1 MSPTMPNSVAVNVT
15 LTQLYTDYRGLREPR
30 ELARTV
36 FEQSDWLCHV
46 SEFDPKTGNAM
57 PQSLSS
63 VLAKIAKYVPPG
75 PGNPVRDRLWRIVEH
90 SRASLER
97 LFRALNE
104 SPRREQA
111 LLPIHAVRELDA
123 TSFIKLS
130 NRPGRNIR
138 EKLAGNPYMQAVRR
152 FQSVDLPENRLLKA
166 FVIRLTELLELRR
179 DCLGHEDELLPK
191 IQSWLVSVDAQ
202 AIARWNNLPPN
213 NTLLSHRDYRRVW
226 DAWSWL
232 QSLDDDVARD
242 LSQRELRHKTM
253 HLWKQCA
260 QIWAGG
266 KSLFAEIPLLFD
278 YEKFEIVPWSSH
290 PPLFRETKQSM
301 SRQPRVEEISDP
313 VCIDLTLIRPY
324 YATARSKTGQQIRT
338 ALLWQRW
345 KRDNEVLDIDLF
357 DSDAAYLH
365 PEASTV
371 SSSDLFFV
379 KDNASEQ
386 FDGAARA
393 FASRLRSV
401 FSHDTLIWLVPDFL
415 NDFSL
420 EVIRRNLNACFPNA
434 EPLPRSVATA
444 FERVDY
450 AKIRDGSSIV
460 VIDAIGGIT
469 CVTKLLARFDRE
481 LKKQVPETN
490 GFYWERH
497 PPVILSIAAIDE
509 AKAYAYDI
517 PTVDGKEQWRDAVRP
532 TRPEF
537 IDASSLRADPR
548 IGQFSFA
555 INLVG
560 SPVSGGI
567 RLHELQQRAGS
578 IPLWR
583 DQVPELSIKVM
594 KDGRPQRFHLVS
606 RGTTV
611 KPIRSTPVTIEV
623 EEDFTLPAGR
633 PSYRF
638 PLFLGENADDLGFSA
653 SLDSSAFPLSQSA
666 VCRLHLTFEY
676 GADNPYKLVFMPLC
690 QSFPPIRATWRRAE
704 KSIITDAPAPEYPA
718 PMTWA
723 DLRRVPKPNGDG
735 TSDLLEWV
743 QKAIFRLDVD
753 IVIRP
758 KPRTMG
764 VVSREWRTDKRG
776 ARYTFATCD
785 TTSESVFIHENS
797 LIHESHYTTFTTGQR
812 ISFELQEREGKYT
825 GSKVAAPGYT
835 ETERLKDFDDVFAK
849 SVAEGIRK
857 RLYFPVVQ
865 VWRDGRSTGDA
876 ECPGD
881 FAAAMKQNIAFLAAL
896 LKEDKLPETVR
907 NAIRFLLSC
916 MHRDAAI
923 ECVEWITGQV
933 GNDGIRHKQAVG
945 FALGDVSEQWQRDL
959 LSKLVVNPTSD
970 VLRVFAYAV
979 WREQR
984 FIENFSYHELKS
996 VLNALQVLLGSTRPC
1011 PPAKDRWT
1019 IPNWI
1024 RATTEPLELL
1034 LGLLRTRYS
1043 SVPEIR
1049 ALLQPHQKITRE
1061 LAKQVERVTEIV
1073 AKSNVALFSRVQIRL
1088 RKPEGDLTPDLLYAL
1103 RLYLTGDDG
1112 ANTIHISSVSD
1123 VEND

>member
-1 MSPTMPNSVAVNVT
+1 MPDSAAANVT
-15 LTQLYTDYRGLREPR
+15 LTQLYTDYRGIKEARA
-30 ELARTV
+30 LARTV
-36 FEQSDWLCHV
+36 FEQSDWFCHV
-46 SEFDPKTGNAM
+46 AEFDPKTGDAM
-57 PQSLSS
+57 PQPLSS
-63 VLAKIAKYVPPG
+63 VLAKIARYAPPS
-75 PGNPVRDRLWRIVEH
+75 PGNPVRDRLWRIAEH

-166 FVIRLTELLELRR
+166 FVIRLAELLELHR

-191 IQSWLVSVDAQ
+191 IQSWLVSGEAHG
-202 AIARWNNLPPN
+202 ITRWDNLPPN

-242 LSQRELRHKTM
+242 LAQGELRHKTM
-253 HLWKQCA
+253 RLWKQCA
-260 QIWAGG
+260 QMWAGG
-266 KSLFAEIPLLFD
+266 KSLFAEIPVLFD
-278 YEKFEIVPWSSH
+278 YEKFGIVPWSSH
-290 PPLFRETKQSM
+290 PPLFRETRQSM
-301 SRQPRVEEISDP
+301 SRQPRVEEIPDP
-313 VCIDLTLIRPY
+313 VCVDLTLLRPY
-324 YATARSKTGQQIRT
+324 YATAPGKTGQPLRT

-345 KRDNEVLDIDLF
+345 KRDNEVLDIELF

-365 PEASTV
+365 PEASAV
-371 SSSDLFFV
+371 SSPDLFFA
-379 KDNASEQ
+379 KDNASEH

-393 FASRLRSV
+393 FASRLRGV
-401 FSHDTLIWLVPDFL
+401 FGHDTLIWLVPDFL

-420 EVIRRNLNACFPNA
+420 EVIRRNLNARFPDA
-434 EPLPRSVATA
+434 EPLPRSVATV

-460 VIDAIGGIT
+460 VLDAIGGVT

-497 PPVILSIAAIDE
+497 PPVILSSAATDE
-509 AKAYAYDI
+509 AKAHDYDI

-532 TRPEF
+532 ARPEF
-537 IDASSLRADPR
+537 IDAASLRADPR

-555 INLVG
+555 INLTG
-560 SPVSGGI
+560 SPVSGGT
-567 RLHELQQRAGS
+567 RLHALQQRAGS

-594 KDGRPQRFHLVS
+594 KDGRPHRFHLVS

-611 KPIRSTPVTIEV
+611 KPIRGTPVTIEV
-623 EEDFTLPAGR
+623 EEDFTLLAGR

-638 PLFLGENADDLGFSA
+638 PLFLGESADDLGFSA
-653 SLDSSAFPLSQSA
+653 SLDSSAFPLTESV

-676 GADNPYKLVFMPLC
+676 GADDPYKLVFMPLC
-690 QSFPPIRATWRRAE
+690 QSFPPIRATWRRAQE
-704 KSIITDAPAPEYPA
+704 SILTDAPAPEYPA
-718 PMTWA
+718 PMSWA
-723 DLRRVPKPNGDG
+723 DLRRVTKPNSDD

-743 QKAIFRLDVD
+743 QKAIYRLDGDV
-753 IVIRP
+753 VIRP

-764 VVSREWRTDKRG
+764 VVSSDWRTDKRG

-785 TTSESVFIHENS
+785 ATSESVFIHESS
-797 LIHESHYTTFTTGQR
+797 LVQGSDYTAFPTGR
-812 ISFELQEREGKYT
+812 SISFELQEREEAKYA
-825 GSKVAAPGYT
+825 GLRVAAPGYT
-835 ETERLKDFDDVFAK
+835 ETVRLKDFDDAFGK
-849 SVAEGIRK
+849 SIADGIRK

-865 VWRDGRSTGDA
+865 VWRDGRSIGDS
-876 ECPGD
+876 ECPRD
-881 FAAAMKQNIAFLAAL
+881 FAAAMKLNIAFLAAL
-896 LKEDKLPETVR
+896 LNEDTLPKTVR
-907 NAIRFLLSC
+907 NAIWFLLSC
-916 MHRDAAI
+916 THRDAAV
-923 ECVEWITGQV
+923 ECVEWINEQV

-945 FALGDVSEQWQRDL
+945 FALGDVSEQWQKDL
-959 LSKLVVNPTSD
+959 LSKLLANPTSD

-979 WREQR
+979 WREQH
-984 FIENFSYHELKS
+984 FIERFSNHELKS
-996 VLNALQVLLGSTRPC
+996 VLNGLQVLLGSIRPC
-1011 PPAKDRWT
+1011 PPAKDRWS

-1024 RATTEPLELL
+1024 RATREPLELL
-1034 LGLLRTRYS
+1034 LGLLRTRS
-1043 SVPEIR
+1043 SSDPEIR

-1073 AKSNVALFSRVQIRL
+1073 AKSNASLFSRVQIRL
-1088 RKPEGDLTPDLLYAL
+1088 QKPEGDLTPDLLYAL

-1112 ANTIHISSVSD
+1112 ANAIHISSVSD
-1123 VEND
+1123 SENE